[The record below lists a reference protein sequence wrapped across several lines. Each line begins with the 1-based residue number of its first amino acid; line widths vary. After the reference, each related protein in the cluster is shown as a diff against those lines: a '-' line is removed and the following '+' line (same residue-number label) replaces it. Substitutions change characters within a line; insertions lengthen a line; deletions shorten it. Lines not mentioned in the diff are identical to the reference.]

1 MQSET
6 EFEVNTEKFDEEN
19 DQDATERSQ
28 DEMNK
33 EAADQ
38 EEGEELHDNSSV
50 HLQEMGKNEQQL
62 RELMELTE
70 QKNHLEEMLKQ
81 AQERKALFMK
91 DFKRHVARDSEYMR
105 SGKKIPLKIIQEVED
120 FEFDKNAELEEA
132 RATHITLKNRLV
144 KLEAE
149 LRGRDQLAEGL
160 HIIDF
165 EQLKIE
171 NQTLSEKIGERQE
184 QVQELKKKIITTIQ
198 VLAHM
203 REKMGFLEKRGG
215 SIHSSLT
222 ELDKVP
228 GWSP

>member
-1 MQSET
+1 MEYYATSRGKIADKRKT
-6 EFEVNTEKFDEEN
+6 ESKITDEKYKDFLRKVHSAREALIRQEVDSREAIDELRAVLEN
-19 DQDATERSQ
+19 
-28 DEMNK
+28 
-33 EAADQ
+33 
-38 EEGEELHDNSSV
+38 
-50 HLQEMGKNEQQL
+50 
-62 RELMELTE
+62 
-70 QKNHLEEMLKQ
+70 KQ
-81 AQERKALFMK
+81 AKVAE

-120 FEFDKNAELEEA
+120 FELDKNAELEEA

-222 ELDKVP
+222 ELDKDP